1 MSPTLICLPVGENSK
16 RYPARRC
23 FVPLAPPFNLFRS
36 SFNSHI
42 CPRQCPY
49 FALGSGTY
57 LQGVLLAMFALLEA
71 ENGEFRV
78 SARSLYRHSAV
89 LISLCPGI
97 HFYFPHFLI
106 FCPLKCL
113 CFMLWFSLRLLENL
127 LPETGKF
134 RPARSLTILPYIPR
148 AVPEPVAVSL

>member
-1 MSPTLICLPVGENSK
+1 MLICLPVAENGK
-16 RYPARRC
+16 HYPARRC

-36 SFNSHI
+36 SSNSHI

-49 FALGSGTY
+49 FALGSGIY
-57 LQGVLLAMFALLEA
+57 LPGVLLAVFALLEA

-113 CFMLWFSLRLLENL
+113 CFMLWFSLRLLD
-127 LPETGKF
+127 
-134 RPARSLTILPYIPR
+134 S
-148 AVPEPVAVSL
+148 